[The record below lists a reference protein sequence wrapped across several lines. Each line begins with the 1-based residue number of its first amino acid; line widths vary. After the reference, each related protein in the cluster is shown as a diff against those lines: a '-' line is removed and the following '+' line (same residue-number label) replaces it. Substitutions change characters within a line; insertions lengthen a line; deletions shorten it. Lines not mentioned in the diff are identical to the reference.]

1 MICID
6 AGHPKQTSLVG
17 HLWICWY
24 VLCRMSFYSATP
36 NVREHSLQQSNLHGA
51 KNNQWWHGDWGGWTP
66 IWIHPRKSNSW
77 TPWKNMAVF
86 WYLHPE
92 KKLAMTFEKSPFL
105 KNRKYI
111 DSNGGFSHCHIGFEG
126 CKQNWF
132 VTRCGRSNFTPLNR
146 LLNPLPKQLWWEM
159 ERLRGKI
166 FRSPVLNIIQ
176 SNKHSRISR
185 WFIAFMI
192 TNPILWSVQR
202 ELERVISC
210 RESLQPK
217 QPRAWNFTAPWCLSF
232 SLLPTLCWA
241 RGWRASSLHSFRCPP

>member
-1 MICID
+1 M
-6 AGHPKQTSLVG
+6 GPKTTSGDTVTGDLFWRMDPPFEYIPESQQT
-17 HLWICWY
+17 
-24 VLCRMSFYSATP
+24 
-36 NVREHSLQQSNLHGA
+36 
-51 KNNQWWHGDWGGWTP
+51 K
-66 IWIHPRKSNSW
+66 SW

-92 KKLAMTFEKSPFL
+92 LKLAWHS
-105 KNRKYI
+105 KNHHFWKIGNTSTQTVDFPIVMLDFWGVNKI
-111 DSNGGFSHCHIGFEG
+111 D
-126 CKQNWF
+126 F